1 MEWNI
6 YKEEF
11 DKKANEKIN
20 WLELEFI
27 KIKTGRP
34 NPNILDS
41 ILVNAY
47 DTKSKIIEIANI
59 QVVEGKQLI
68 IKPYDKSLLQ
78 NINQEILKS
87 NLGLTPQVDAD
98 LLRIN
103 FPPQTEEVRKNS
115 VKKCKEILE
124 QAKVGIRNIRNDIHK
139 KYKNDKELREDELK
153 QYDNELDKI
162 TKSYNSKLDELFSM
176 KEKELLS
183 F

>member
-20 WLELEFI
+20 WLESEFA

-78 NINQEILKS
+78 SINQEILKS

-124 QAKVGIRNIRNDIHK
+124 QSKVGIRNIRNDVHK

-162 TKSYNSKLDELFSM
+162 TKLYNSKLDELFNA

>member
-11 DKKANEKIN
+11 DKKSNEKIN